1 MLNQSIVF
9 LIKYAEM
16 KQTLGEKP
24 YVTAPPPMGYP
35 VMVSDS
41 PQTVQYQTQNKG
53 SGGFLRGW

>member
-1 MLNQSIVF
+1 
-9 LIKYAEM
+9 M